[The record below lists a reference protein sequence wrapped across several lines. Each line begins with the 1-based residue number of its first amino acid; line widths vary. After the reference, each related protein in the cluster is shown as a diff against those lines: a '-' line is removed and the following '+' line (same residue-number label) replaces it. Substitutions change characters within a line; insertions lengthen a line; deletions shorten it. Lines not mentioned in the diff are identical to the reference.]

1 MLVYDIEKFV
11 IDQMFRPYQ
20 DILVENPED
29 YKKCELM
36 LRKRPEEIISILFN
50 NKKAHN
56 LVFNRLSKMDIKFY
70 KWLEHPIIHFVNG
83 EITTTRRMNENEN
96 K

>member
-36 LRKRPEEIISILFN
+36 LRKRPEEIISVLFN

-83 EITTTRRMNENEN
+83 EITTTRRMNND